1 MATRAT
7 AVSQGE
13 LLADGA
19 YREAM
24 QRAGHLLATRP
35 RTEYEIRSRLS
46 TAGFTADAVER
57 AVTRLVQLELIDD
70 HDFARRW
77 IEERAETKGR
87 SPEALKAELEAKG
100 IDRHLAE
107 EALAESGLDEE
118 EQAKQVAMRLA
129 PRVASRPLAAQGVAL
144 KRMLLQRGFSE
155 EAAEAGAR
163 AVLPPE
169 GWD

>member
-19 YREAM
+19 YHEAM

-35 RTEYEIRSRLS
+35 RTEHEIRSRLS
-46 TAGFTADAVER
+46 SAGFATDAVER
-57 AVTRLVQLELIDD
+57 TVARLLQLELLDD

-77 IEERAETKGR
+77 IDERAGKGR
-87 SPEALKAELEAKG
+87 APQALVAELEAKG
-100 IDRHLAE
+100 IDRELAE

-118 EQAKQVAMRLA
+118 EQAKQVAIRLA
-129 PRVASRPLAAQGVAL
+129 TRVANRPLTAQGVAL
-144 KRMLLQRGFSE
+144 MQMLLTRGFSE

-163 AVLPPE
+163 AALPPE